1 MIKITDLHFSYN
13 THDETEPPI
22 LNGINLSIQAG
33 ESVAV
38 MGANGSGKTTFARCL
53 NGLLLPERGSV
64 KIAGLDTTQ
73 PNNLRQIRRKVGMVF
88 QNPEN
93 QIVSTTVEREI
104 AFGLENLGM
113 DYDKMHEIVEK
124 MLTRFDLT
132 KYREHP
138 PHLLSGGEM
147 QRLAVASIVAMSPE
161 IIIFDE
167 PTSLLD
173 PAHCNMILKL
183 ILELQQEKTEPPLTT
198 IFITQFPHEALYFN
212 RLLIFHQGRIY
223 LDGSPAEIF
232 LKRDELCKIGLEV
245 PIEFEINDYL
255 LKLSQGQVSLNP
267 SDFLPIR

>member
-1 MIKITDLHFSYN
+1 MIEITDLHFSYN
-13 THDETEPPI
+13 MHAENDTPI
-22 LNGINLSIQAG
+22 LTGINLNIQSG
-33 ESVAV
+33 ESVAI

-53 NGLLLPERGSV
+53 NGLLIPTNGSV
-64 KIAGLDTTQ
+64 KIAGLETTQ
-73 PNNLRQIRRKVGMVF
+73 PDNLRQIRRKIGMVF

-104 AFGLENLGM
+104 AFGLENLGL
-113 DYDKMHEIVEK
+113 DYEEMHAIVEQTLK
-124 MLTRFDLT
+124 RFDLS

-183 ILELQQEKTEPPLTT
+183 ILELHQEKTEPTLTT

-212 RLLIFHQGRIY
+212 RLLVFHEGRIY
-223 LDGSPAEIF
+223 MDGSPAEIF
-232 LKRDELCKIGLEV
+232 LKRDELCEIGLEV

-267 SDFLPIR
+267 SEFLPIR